1 MSPAPEDPALEGPAD
16 GGPAGGVRAG
26 GVRAGGVRHGITIL
40 PERPW
45 QEAAPLWAAAE
56 EMGFSHAWTYDHLV
70 WADLPD
76 SPWFAAVP
84 TLAAAAGVTSTIGLG
99 TFVSSPNYRHPY
111 TFARDVLTLD
121 DVSGGRFLCGLG
133 AGGDLDAGILGEDH
147 TLGERVDRFH
157 EFVPLLERLLREDR
171 VDHVGAWY
179 TTREARTL
187 PGPIRHRVPLLVAA
201 NGPRSIRL
209 AATVGDG
216 WMTYGGQGDT
226 LDEWFSHVGE
236 LVARFDDALAAAGR
250 GPADRYLSLDSSPRF
265 SLESVE
271 LYAEL
276 AGRAAELGFTDV
288 VTHWPRPDGPYAGD
302 VGVLEAVAAE
312 VLIHPGP

>member
-1 MSPAPEDPALEGPAD
+1 VSSARGDPAVEGRAD
-16 GGPAGGVRAG
+16 VVLADDGRVG

-45 QEAAPLWAAAE
+45 RDAAPLWAAAE

-111 TFARDVLTLD
+111 TFTRDVLTLD

-147 TLGERVDRFH
+147 TLRERVDRFH
-157 EFVPLLERLLREDR
+157 EFVPLLDRLLREDR

-179 TTREARTL
+179 TARRARTL
-187 PGPIRHRVPLLVAA
+187 PGPVRDRATRSASGSRMWASSSHDSMMPWRRLDAVRRT
-201 NGPRSIRL
+201 GTSRSTPRRASR
-209 AATVGDG
+209 
-216 WMTYGGQGDT
+216 
-226 LDEWFSHVGE
+226 
-236 LVARFDDALAAAGR
+236 
-250 GPADRYLSLDSSPRF
+250 SSRSSSTPRWP
-265 SLESVE
+265 
-271 LYAEL
+271 
-276 AGRAAELGFTDV
+276 V
-288 VTHWPRPDGPYAGD
+288 VRPSSASPTS
-302 VGVLEAVAAE
+302 
-312 VLIHPGP
+312 